1 MRLFPHYPP
10 RSMMELLGLLLAAIA
25 LAYLAALGALYWLQG
40 RLVYP
45 LEQTQTIVDATL
57 DAHTQSISVRTQDGL
72 DLIARYRAPP
82 DAASPTILL
91 FHGNGEDLTQRAH
104 IALELIEAGYGV
116 LLAEY
121 RGYGG
126 NPGKPHEAGLYA
138 DARAAYA
145 YAAERSR
152 SIVLHGY
159 SLGSGVAVQLAS
171 ECRID
176 ALILE
181 APFTSIVDVAAAR
194 FRLFPVR
201 YLARDRYDN
210 LAKIA
215 SIHAPL
221 LIYGGTRDFVIPPAH
236 FQRLFDAA
244 KGDKHLAFIEGADH
258 IDVWTKGGRTH
269 VMQFLASLKARDR
282 QKVHG
287 AD

>member
-1 MRLFPHYPP
+1 MIQALCV
-10 RSMMELLGLLLAAIA
+10 LLAAVA
-25 LAYLAALGALYWLQG
+25 LAYLFALAALYWLQG

-45 LEQTQTIVDATL
+45 LEQIQAFVDATL
-57 DAHTQSISVRTQDGL
+57 EDRTDVITLDTQDGL
-72 DLIARYRAPP
+72 RLQARYRAPP
-82 DAASPTILL
+82 DAHSATVLL
-91 FHGNGEDLTQRAH
+91 FHGNGEDLTQRGH

-145 YAAERSR
+145 YAAARSPF
-152 SIVLHGY
+152 IVLHGY

-171 ECRID
+171 EARID

-194 FRLFPVR
+194 FRFFPVR
-201 YLARDRYDN
+201 ALARDRYDN
-210 LAKIA
+210 LSKIA
-215 SIHAPL
+215 CVRAPV
-221 LIYGGTRDFVIPPAH
+221 LIYGGTRDFVVPPVH

-244 KGDKHLAFIEGADH
+244 RGDKHLAMIEDADH
-258 IDVWTKGGRTH
+258 LDAWRNGGRAH
-269 VMQFLASLKARDR
+269 VMQFLASLEHARPA
-282 QKVHG
+282 KMYS
-287 AD
+287 AT